1 MERELYTPK
10 YVIDKNEFSDSCTPI
25 LDTLQFGE
33 IICAD
38 ALFCVKEVHN
48 HITILAGLSKEQQY
62 NPNFMLDVI
71 YYIYN
76 QWSHKEMAPTK

>member
-38 ALFCVKEVHN
+38 AFFCVKEVHN
-48 HITILAGLSKEQQY
+48 DITVLTGLSKEQHNMTNKKCEFIVLSFELQKK
-62 NPNFMLDVI
+62 L
-71 YYIYN
+71 
-76 QWSHKEMAPTK
+76 